1 VRRAALAVV
10 LLLAGCPPRLR
21 PPPPGLPL
29 DPAELLA
36 AVRAAQVRVT
46 AVQGTARLRVEGP
59 DGEGGVDQ
67 FLAAER
73 PGRLRVESQDF
84 FGNVVS
90 ILAVDGEALALYD
103 ARARILY
110 RGPASP
116 ENVARLVR
124 VALPPADL
132 VALLCGS
139 VALLDGEP
147 VDAAPADGA
156 LRLTLRRGEAQQVLD
171 VGAGAAVLRSD
182 LRRAGVSVLEAGLS
196 GHRLRGGLPM
206 PTEVTLRAPH
216 AGLSLDL
223 RWKEL
228 EVNARLDPKL
238 FRLEAP
244 AGAKVMELEGPI
256 PAPSR

>member
-21 PPPPGLPL
+21 PPPPGLPP

-36 AVRAAQVRVT
+36 AVRAAQVRV
-46 AVQGTARLRVEGP
+46 AGVQGTARLRVEGP
-59 DGEGGVDQ
+59 EGEGGLDQ

-103 ARARILY
+103 ARARVLY
-110 RGPASP
+110 RGPATP

-139 VALLDGEP
+139 ALVLDGEP
-147 VDAAPADGA
+147 VDARPVDGA
-156 LRLTLRRGEAQQVLD
+156 LRLTLRRGETRQELD
-171 VGAGAAVLRSD
+171 VGAGAAVLRSQ
-182 LRRAGVSVLEAGLS
+182 LWRAGAPVLEAELS

-206 PTEVTLRAPH
+206 PTEVTLRSPR
-216 AGLSLDL
+216 AGVVLAL
-223 RWKEL
+223 RWKSL
-228 EVNARLDPKL
+228 EVNAPLDPAL

-244 AGAKVMELEGPI
+244 AGAKVVELGGPG
-256 PAPSR
+256 S